1 MKAARFYD
9 RNDIRIEDIPAPKVA
24 PGEVLVKVAWCGICG
39 TDLHEYLR
47 RPHPSAPSTAP
58 APHLG

>member
-24 PGEVLVKVAWCGICG
+24 PVK
-39 TDLHEYLR
+39 YSLR
-47 RPHPSAPSTAP
+47 SPGAAFAAPTCTNTSTAPSSAPSTAP